1 MKNKYFRK
9 MLAGALIAA
18 SLMATACGNVISLE
32 QKSEEQTESEDKS
45 NEEAFADEESEEK
58 DSKDET
64 NEEEKS
70 EDEVS
75 EAEKAEDGDSKESED
90 DAEKLYEEVLSGDRK
105 ILFSDG
111 EEAAIK
117 DFWEWETLRYIYA
130 DVDGDG
136 EDELCLKDRAAL
148 YVLEASDGTVYTS
161 FEGCTYDMPM
171 DDGDLH
177 GIYYYRPGAAPFHE
191 NFQFT
196 EFDADGVLD
205 KTTYASW
212 YDANENDEMDEDDW
226 FFLDGEE
233 EEEVDMDDWL
243 EVGQQFLALKDT
255 DVDYEEIEFEDAE
268 DEDEDDEE
276 NADIEVITDEE
287 EAIEAAEILFMAY
300 EGEYDDS
307 EVDLHMIEVV
317 ADIEYDE
324 YYIVGNGFNPVYADE
339 CIEVRYGD
347 EYDEYIFLDDY
358 MTTYYKI
365 VDDGTQVVVLY
376 ASTYEEIDEAT
387 IEDGECC
394 GSFDL

>member
-1 MKNKYFRK
+1 MKNKYLRK
-9 MLAGALIAA
+9 LLTGALIVA
-18 SLMATACGNVISLE
+18 SLSMTACGNGMSLDSDD
-32 QKSEEQTESEDKS
+32 KDEEQTESDEDEDEKEEEDKEDS
-45 NEEAFADEESEEK
+45 EKEDDKDSEDEESE
-58 DSKDET
+58 DEEP
-64 NEEEKS
+64 EEE
-70 EDEVS
+70 
-75 EAEKAEDGDSKESED
+75 ESED
-90 DAEKLYEEVLSGDRK
+90 NAEQLYEEVLSGDRE

-111 EEAAIK
+111 GEAVIGN
-117 DFWEWETLRYIYA
+117 FWEWDTIRYVYA

-148 YVLEASDGTVYTS
+148 YVLEVSDDTVYTS
-161 FEGCTYDMPM
+161 FEGCTYHMPI

-205 KTTYASW
+205 KTTCASW
-212 YDANENDEMDEDDW
+212 YDANENGEMDEDDW

-243 EVGQQFLALKDT
+243 EVGQQFLDLKDT

-268 DEDEDDEE
+268 DEDEDDED

-287 EAIEAAEILFMAY
+287 EAVEAAEILFMAY
-300 EGEYDDS
+300 EGEYEDT
-307 EVDLHMIEVV
+307 EVDLHMIEVF
-317 ADIEYDE
+317 ADNEYDE

-347 EYDEYIFLDDY
+347 EYDEYIFLDDDY

-376 ASTYEEIDEAT
+376 ASTYEEIDKAT

>member
-177 GIYYYRPGAAPFHE
+177 GIYYYRPGGAPLNEIFK
-191 NFQFT
+191 FA
-196 EFDADGVLD
+196 EFDEDGVYA

-212 YDANENDEMDEDDW
+212 YDANENGEMDENDW
-226 FFLDGEE
+226 FFLDSKE
-233 EEEVDMDDWL
+233 EEEVDMDAWL
-243 EVGQQFLALKDT
+243 EVGQQLMDMKDA
-255 DVDYEEIEFEDAE
+255 DVDWEEKK
-268 DEDEDDEE
+268 
-276 NADIEVITDEE
+276 
-287 EAIEAAEILFMAY
+287 L
-300 EGEYDDS
+300 
-307 EVDLHMIEVV
+307 
-317 ADIEYDE
+317 
-324 YYIVGNGFNPVYADE
+324 
-339 CIEVRYGD
+339 
-347 EYDEYIFLDDY
+347 
-358 MTTYYKI
+358 
-365 VDDGTQVVVLY
+365 
-376 ASTYEEIDEAT
+376 
-387 IEDGECC
+387 
-394 GSFDL
+394 